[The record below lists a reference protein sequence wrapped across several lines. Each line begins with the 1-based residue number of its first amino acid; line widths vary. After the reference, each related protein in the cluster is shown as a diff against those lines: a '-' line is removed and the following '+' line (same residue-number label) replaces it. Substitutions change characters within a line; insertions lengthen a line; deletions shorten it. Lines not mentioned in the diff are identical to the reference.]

1 MLSLDSMY
9 TDSML
14 SQIFRYVFK
23 AIMEALR
30 RLALGTVEEQQMV
43 RTEGVGVVLLVHLAA
58 WVCEGGSMCHNGLGC
73 THRTHFFHCVFVS
86 VLTQ

>member
-43 RTEGVGVVLLVHLAA
+43 RTGVLEWCCWCILL
-58 WVCEGGSMCHNGLGC
+58 LGFVRVDQC
-73 THRTHFFHCVFVS
+73 VTMALGTHRTHFFHFF
-86 VLTQ
+86 LFLF